1 MHATLTALA
10 AEKGT
15 ELPRDPFLIDQEA
28 MSLQAQQQDSE
39 AAAHPQNGVIKD
51 GKKWMRDEVT
61 LCFRRHVEK
70 TPALA
75 GHVFELDEL
84 CHQCFNVES
93 YQKVFHHYN
102 FKIRIKRPT
111 SVDWTVELY
120 FGEVK
125 KIFGRKYYFC
135 CPLEP
140 NESGHCYACKNQ
152 GVEDLKHPATGGFD
166 MGSKCNLD
174 EWIF

>member
-1 MHATLTALA
+1 LEIESKSIKVSVPLSPSLGRNQPWPDRANPRV
-10 AEKGT
+10 
-15 ELPRDPFLIDQEA
+15 LPPIR
-28 MSLQAQQQDSE
+28 
-39 AAAHPQNGVIKD
+39 
-51 GKKWMRDEVT
+51 KKWMRDEVT

-70 TPALA
+70 TPDLV
-75 GHVFELDEL
+75 GNVFELDEL
-84 CHQCFNVES
+84 CHQCFNVEG

-102 FKIRIKRPT
+102 FKIRMKRPT
-111 SVDWTVELY
+111 SVGWTVELY

-125 KIFGRKYYFC
+125 EIFGRKYYFC

-166 MGSKCNLD
+166 MGSPDASCNLD

>member
-1 MHATLTALA
+1 RQYSH
-10 AEKGT
+10 
-15 ELPRDPFLIDQEA
+15 EA
-28 MSLQAQQQDSE
+28 ST
-39 AAAHPQNGVIKD
+39 GVIKD

-70 TPALA
+70 TPALSVRFYLLFVHCTYA
-75 GHVFELDEL
+75 RGLSLNLMNFVINALMWRASF
-84 CHQCFNVES
+84 
-93 YQKVFHHYN
+93 QKVFHHYN
-102 FKIRIKRPT
+102 FKIRMKRPT

-125 KIFGRKYYFC
+125 EIFGRKYYFC

-166 MGSKCNLD
+166 MGSPDASCNLD